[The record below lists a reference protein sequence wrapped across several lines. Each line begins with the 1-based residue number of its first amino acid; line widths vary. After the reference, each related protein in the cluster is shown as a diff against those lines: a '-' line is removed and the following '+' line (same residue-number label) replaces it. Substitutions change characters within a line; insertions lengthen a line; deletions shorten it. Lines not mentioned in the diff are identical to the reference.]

1 MVLIAMQPQAFR
13 RMRSLYSQKRR
24 RSCTI
29 GFFDSVIAVFHDILT
44 NRLVRDGIL
53 NHSVIFLATHSQL
66 KLYQIGK
73 LIWAEHDEQR

>member
-1 MVLIAMQPQAFR
+1 MVLIAMKPQAVR

-24 RSCTI
+24 RSCPI

-44 NRLVRDGIL
+44 NRFGPEGIL
-53 NHSVIFLATHSQL
+53 NRFVIFLATHSQL

-73 LIWAEHDEQR
+73 PIGAEHDEQR